1 MQRISVA
8 KGLHTNTGLPS
19 GSRLTPS
26 KPPAV
31 LAEHALVVDG
41 VPVTVMIE
49 RPEVDRAGIAWRC
62 RLRVVRGNG
71 RLEQSQVVGGSA
83 GAVLQQA
90 LDLAGERLGVSEEV
104 LLGGADVGGILG

>member
-8 KGLHTNTGLPS
+8 RGA
-19 GSRLTPS
+19 RTPADRS
-26 KPPAV
+26 NVAGRAV
-31 LAEHALVVDG
+31 DGQVTPLAEHVLEIDG
-41 VPVTVMIE
+41 APVTIVIE

-90 LDLAGERLGVSEEV
+90 LDLASQRLGISAAE
-104 LLGGADVGGILG
+104 LLGGADVGGVLG